1 VRELAPLLAAAS
13 GDVEDGVEDLA
24 ETVDPRSSI
33 VSENYR
39 DFDEKTPTP
48 SKFIADS
55 LPLGKVRACTR
66 LRALRNGQTC
76 REAEAQSLGAS

>member
-1 VRELAPLLAAAS
+1 MRELAPLLAAAS

-48 SKFIADS
+48 SKFIAFIA
-55 LPLGKVRACTR
+55 PR
-66 LRALRNGQTC
+66 
-76 REAEAQSLGAS
+76 